1 MAAEE
6 AAFEEILPPG
16 PLTENELQGMKKEL
30 AKLNSLTNANNYY
43 RAKNVL
49 NWWNSKRIRLPSAE
63 IRKIR
68 KMVQN
73 HNKPTSQKIRELV
86 QSQGTKE
93 EIERRAH
100 SAMLKCPS
108 IACSLSKTLLQS
120 LALATTPAEAAAVVQ
135 QAPKPVVENALRSVP
150 PTIDPKIIASI
161 ILQATRKGVKIPP
174 QTLAPAIT
182 TNVSAPVAV
191 AVSKAV
197 PPETLAKAILSA
209 VKKGTEVRPEVVSQA
224 ISAPTPVSAAVAVSK
239 AVPPETL
246 AKAILSAVKKGT
258 QVRPEVVS
266 QAISAPTPA
275 PVATSVARA
284 VPPEML
290 AKAIVSAFKKG
301 LIPRSEAITAQPP
314 EVIVPV
320 IQKIIPKSG
329 NLASSVVSALKK
341 AFGKIS
347 GKDKMPTF
355 GPETQ
360 PNFIEPVK
368 TGVNNQGRN
377 TYNQK
382 PPAPGY
388 ILTTRNGKTGWYRNK
403 GAAPPPSTG
412 TIGPT
417 QPRNYTKM
425 GIRELL
431 DALRKYPEN
440 RPVISE
446 ALRKALE
453 KELKDIKYEYSKSR
467 RARKLGDL
475 LRLLPRNFNGR
486 RNASSMVVN
495 DIRDTRNGRELSN
508 LRSNLGR
515 VPNENIRRALENQNR
530 RFRRDGERERAR
542 GRSNGGGS
550 YSTPRRYGE
559 SNNNYTRRV
568 RNTEGQRELM
578 ELMRRRRAAR
588 VGGAGAGAGPVGG
601 GNFGGGGRGGGN
613 VGAGGPAPP
622 PPLPTNQQQAINNAG
637 GVTKAMNTVVQVPG
651 GAPEVAKAA
660 EALNESKGNTT
671 YAIRVKGASPEAVNA
686 VQKLGGPN
694 NTVQVLEGLNTMSK
708 THGTRKRARTTRR
721 SKKVLRPR
729 VAELARVISAVK
741 KQRLI
746 SLVAH
751 NVTKTHNIHPNDE
764 KLKKYY
770 MKVLKANILRT
781 PFAKIAKGAAKKK

>member
-1 MAAEE
+1 
-6 AAFEEILPPG
+6 
-16 PLTENELQGMKKEL
+16 MKKEL